1 MATGRLHRVEV
12 TTRDPTTARLYQ
24 LDVTSAPRARA
35 RLYQLDVHTDVPP
48 RRRLYDLSVHTDVLL
63 VANPGLDQEVDS
75 LQRVYLDGLAS
86 SGHPTWWSWSQ
97 TAGPAVTLQPSS
109 LVPTPSFLA
118 PATDAG
124 TEVAFTLT
132 VGRDEV
138 EEYEEFISEV
148 SAPVTVTVRPHCE
161 WAFLP
166 TPSVPAGAWVP
177 VLIEMFDA

>member
-1 MATGRLHRVEV
+1 MATARLHRLQVTSRPPVRARFHELEV
-12 TTRDPTTARLYQ
+12 T
-24 LDVTSAPRARA
+24 SEPRVRA
-35 RLYQLDVHTDVPP
+35 RLHELEVVTDLAP

-97 TAGPAVTLQPSS
+97 VSGPAVTLQPSAH
-109 LVPTPSFLA
+109 VPTPSFLA